1 MGLVSEPTSL
11 TGGSAS
17 VARVCLMIIW
27 AVALPVFLIST
38 NVRWVTLDL
47 ATYTTGFA
55 RYRAAERTGI
65 SSAEL
70 ERIGREFIEF
80 FKGNRT
86 EMQVEAQTPSGTR
99 RLFNAREVQHMDDV
113 RKLMN
118 MFFRAQL
125 VAGIVLLGTGALALL
140 MFRRESMGVIQGMVF
155 AGVGFTL
162 FLAVIVGGLSMLDF
176 ESLFIRF
183 HMLSFSNDLWQL
195 DPRTDYLL
203 ILYPEPFW
211 LDTTLRIAWMT
222 LIQVLA
228 LAGAAWLLPRWKM
241 S

>member
-1 MGLVSEPTSL
+1 MAV
-11 TGGSAS
+11 
-17 VARVCLMIIW
+17 W
-27 AVALPVFLIST
+27 ALALPIFLIST

-55 RYRAAERTGI
+55 RYRASERTGI
-65 SSAEL
+65 TPAEL

-99 RLFNAREVQHMDDV
+99 QLFNTREVQHMDDV
-113 RKLMN
+113 RKLMM
-118 MFFRAQL
+118 MFFRVQPL
-125 VAGIVLLGTGALALL
+125 AGVILIGTIALAVLL
-140 MFRRESMGVIQGMVF
+140 FRREAISVVQAMIY
-155 AGVGFTL
+155 AGVAFTL
-162 FLAVIVGGLSMLDF
+162 FLALIVGGLSMLDF
-176 ESLFIRF
+176 ESLFIQF

-222 LIQVLA
+222 LIELLA
-228 LAGAAWLLPRWKM
+228 LAGAAWLLPHWKM
-241 S
+241 R